1 MILKKYFF
9 VNCVSFTNDCMD
21 IVNQEKVKNYIIKL
35 RADIII
41 NPTDNMLLCCRI
53 DLNL

>member
-1 MILKKYFF
+1 M
-9 VNCVSFTNDCMD
+9 CVEDSNLLVTLPSMD
-21 IVNQEKVKNYIIKL
+21 IVNHEKVKNYIIKL

-41 NPTDNMLLCCRI
+41 NPTDNTLLCCRI